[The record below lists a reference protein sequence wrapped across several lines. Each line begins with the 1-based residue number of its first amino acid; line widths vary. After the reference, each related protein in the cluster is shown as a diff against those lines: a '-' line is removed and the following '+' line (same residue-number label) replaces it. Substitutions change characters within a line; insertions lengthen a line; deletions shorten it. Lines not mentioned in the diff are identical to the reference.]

1 MKYAEVVAI
10 LQHTFN
16 FKKRKS
22 PLVGSNRERL
32 IDELD
37 RLITFLSETKEQIEQ
52 TRK

>member
-10 LQHTFN
+10 LQHTYN
-16 FKKRKS
+16 YKKRKS

-32 IDELD
+32 IDELN
-37 RLITFLSETKEQIEQ
+37 RLITFLEETREQVK